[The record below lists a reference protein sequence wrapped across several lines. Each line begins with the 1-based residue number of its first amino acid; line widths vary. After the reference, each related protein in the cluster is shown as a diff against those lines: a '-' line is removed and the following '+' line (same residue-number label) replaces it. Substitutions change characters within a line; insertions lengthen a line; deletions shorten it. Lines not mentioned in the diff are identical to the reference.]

1 LIESFLSGNI
11 KFILFSLSYIDEDEE
26 DDLVPDMIG
35 LEGAS
40 LPPDRTTF
48 LPLPLATK
56 VAQVIPPYRSVSHFI
71 FFSVLRIHYRYCQR
85 YRKDLDS
92 NPSIIK
98 QKIFFICW
106 LLEIQ

>member
-1 LIESFLSGNI
+1 MSVEFVLI
-11 KFILFSLSYIDEDEE
+11 YRPHPVDEDEE

-71 FFSVLRIHYRYCQR
+71 LLWQFFWCAVRIPF
-85 YRKDLDS
+85 LDA
-92 NPSIIK
+92 
-98 QKIFFICW
+98 
-106 LLEIQ
+106 

>member
-1 LIESFLSGNI
+1 LIESFLLEN
-11 KFILFSLSYIDEDEE
+11 FILFSLSLDEDEE

-71 FFSVLRIHYRYCQR
+71 LLWQFFSVLFAFSKFIHTFFM
-85 YRKDLDS
+85 
-92 NPSIIK
+92 
-98 QKIFFICW
+98 IFCCTWPPFAFT
-106 LLEIQ
+106 

>member
-1 LIESFLSGNI
+1 LIESFLLGNI
-11 KFILFSLSYIDEDEE
+11 TFILFSLSLDEDEE

-56 VAQVIPPYRSVSHFI
+56 VAQVIPPYRSVTLFNYGSSLKELCHEMDQAFDVMYGE
-71 FFSVLRIHYRYCQR
+71 F
-85 YRKDLDS
+85 
-92 NPSIIK
+92 
-98 QKIFFICW
+98 
-106 LLEIQ
+106 